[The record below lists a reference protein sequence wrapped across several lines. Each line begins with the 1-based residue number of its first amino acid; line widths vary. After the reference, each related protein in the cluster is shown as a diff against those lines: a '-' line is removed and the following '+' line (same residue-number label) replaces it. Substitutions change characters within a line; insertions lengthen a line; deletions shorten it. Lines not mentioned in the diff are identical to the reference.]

1 VKFIVK
7 VKLIENR
14 VNSHVGSVYDTQKR
28 TVGRTLKMEITTR
41 PSTPVVDDGAFS
53 AVFIAARVVWTASGA
68 LDTTA
73 AELSTSDETASGTA
87 MMDRRDRVLYDRKAS
102 IPTIS
107 IVTRSPSRT
116 GQ

>member
-28 TVGRTLKMEITTR
+28 TVGSTLKMETR
-41 PSTPVVDDGAFS
+41 PSTPVVEDGAYS

-73 AELSTSDETASGTA
+73 AELSTSDVTASGTA